1 MLAPVSQG
9 EWACDKWEGE
19 GTLTYKNGEVIRG
32 QFSGGR
38 PHGIAKRS
46 FENGDEYEGEFSA
59 GVVSGHGNEA
69 PNPRIP
75 GQCPAERIRRNF
87 QSKPKRHQAW
97 TLNPRMVFFKHE
109 NCNVLT

>member
-9 EWACDKWEGE
+9 GWACDKWEGE

-59 GVVSGHGNEA
+59 GVVSGHGNKA
-69 PNPRIP
+69 PKTRIP
-75 GQCPAERIRRNF
+75 GQCPAERTCREFSIKA
-87 QSKPKRHQAW
+87 QMPSDLDPQ
-97 TLNPRMVFFKHE
+97 P
-109 NCNVLT
+109 